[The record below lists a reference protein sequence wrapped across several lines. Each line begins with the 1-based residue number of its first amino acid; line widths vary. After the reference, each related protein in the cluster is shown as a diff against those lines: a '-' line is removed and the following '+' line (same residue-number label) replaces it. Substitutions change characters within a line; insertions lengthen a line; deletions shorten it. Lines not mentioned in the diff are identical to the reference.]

1 MLNYVSKRTS
11 RYWRWLQS
19 LSYAVNT
26 CYRRHRV
33 RFRWDHRDCLLKVLP
48 SDSTQVA
55 VEPPRLAPTRP
66 SHRKEVRSLS
76 TSHSWHQTQ
85 PSPRARRMS
94 ATVHTP
100 SSRGS
105 WSSLF
110 NTGSVR
116 QFMAGAH
123 GSPDAGSPG
132 VTDVGLPERLPV
144 PGAVKPREPP
154 ARTLSQSPLKRG
166 VAKSWSESTGHVR
179 RNPSVTGTRRPMLSE
194 FPTTEKVEKP
204 LNNKKLVAVIALR
217 DSPRWEKRIYYNL
230 RAVLTGKIC
239 KRSAELPHGMARADG
254 DACHRICGT
263 PAPLAAPETES

>member
-1 MLNYVSKRTS
+1 M
-11 RYWRWLQS
+11 
-19 LSYAVNT
+19 
-26 CYRRHRV
+26 
-33 RFRWDHRDCLLKVLP
+33 
-48 SDSTQVA
+48 A
-55 VEPPRLAPTRP
+55 VEPPRSAPTRP
-66 SHRKEVRSLS
+66 NHRKEARSLS

-110 NTGSVR
+110 NTGGVR

-123 GSPDAGSPG
+123 GSPDGSSPGAADVGSPG
-132 VTDVGLPERLPV
+132 RLPV

-154 ARTLSQSPLKRG
+154 PRTLSQSPLKRG
-166 VAKSWSESTGHVR
+166 IAKSWSESTSHVR
-179 RNPSVTGTRRPMLSE
+179 RNPSVTGTRRPTLSE

-204 LNNKKLVAVIALR
+204 LNNKKLVVVTPPR
-217 DSPRWEKRIYYNL
+217 DNPRWEQRIYNL
-230 RAVLTGKIC
+230 RAELTGQIC
-239 KRSAELPHGMARADG
+239 KRSAELHHGMARADG